1 MPSFLQDEKGSWS
14 SARLA
19 LLGSLGLGGFFGLMD
34 MLTGTVRPEVFE
46 LLKVIGSG
54 GAAGQLGPRVASYF
68 STAKKDEPAP
78 IDPFARDE
86 TEGVE
91 PTP

>member
-1 MPSFLQDEKGSWS
+1 MPSFLQDERGSWS

-19 LLGSLGLGGFFGLMD
+19 LLGSLGMGSVFGLLD
-34 MLTGTVRPEVFE
+34 LVTHAVRPEVFD

-68 STAKKDEPAP
+68 STAKGDTPA
-78 IDPFARDE
+78 DPFARDE